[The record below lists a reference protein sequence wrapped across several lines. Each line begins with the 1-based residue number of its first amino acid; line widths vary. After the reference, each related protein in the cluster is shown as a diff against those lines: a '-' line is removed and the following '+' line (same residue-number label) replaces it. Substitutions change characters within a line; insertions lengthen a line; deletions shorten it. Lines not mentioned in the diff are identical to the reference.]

1 MFIFREPWRN
11 YIRLLCFSI
20 VIYIFALIF
29 NKLSI
34 QNGWWFRLSDDL
46 FKDFL
51 PFFISVVMLDIT
63 YKLGK
68 QQENIQKRQTEIAEQ
83 QYKIDRFNHYKDLH
97 RNIYRCKNIMDIIP
111 LKVHCN
117 LIQRDNESIG
127 STDEFLS
134 RLDNL
139 SIGIQDG
146 VSDLMLKGE
155 KDVDIKNVLH
165 LISVSKDLLNYI
177 NTNHTRHYSTNDL
190 LTSIIKEVAFEEL
203 KTIDEQLTYIKNNLH
218 NKQLIDRL
226 NSFSDS
232 YNLVFCG
239 ENDILSKVQKL
250 YKDGLQQ

>member
-1 MFIFREPWRN
+1 MAK
-11 YIRLLCFSI
+11 LLYRYLLYFGVFI
-20 VIYIFALIF
+20 VIVQMLEYSGTQELFAKCCFKFNSEVLGTYAPLFLSVLLIDVTYRIGKRQ
-29 NKLSI
+29 NEIAKQQVSI
-34 QNGWWFRLSDDL
+34 Q
-46 FKDFL
+46 
-51 PFFISVVMLDIT
+51 
-63 YKLGK
+63 
-68 QQENIQKRQTEIAEQ
+68 QQ
-83 QYKIDRFNHYKDLH
+83 QYQLEKFNNYKDLH
-97 RNIYRCKNIMDIIP
+97 RNIYRCKNMVDIIP

-117 LIQRDNESIG
+117 LIQRDNELTKSVDEYVSI
-127 STDEFLS
+127 
-134 RLDNL
+134 LDNL
-139 SIGIQDG
+139 NIEIQDG

-250 YKDGLQQ
+250 YKDGLQ

>member
-1 MFIFREPWRN
+1 MFIFREPWNR
-11 YIRLLCFSI
+11 YLRLFVGIVFIYTLC
-20 VIYIFALIF
+20 VLL
-29 NKLSI
+29 N
-34 QNGWWFRLSDDL
+34 RLSDIYDWPL
-46 FKDFL
+46 QWSDNMFTTIVPIVL
-51 PFFISVVMLDIT
+51 SIAMLDVT
-63 YKLGK
+63 YMLGK
-68 QQENIQKRQTEIAEQ
+68 QQTSIQKQQNEIAKQ

-111 LKVHCN
+111 LKVHYN
-117 LIQRDNESIG
+117 LIQKDNESIG
-127 STDEFLS
+127 STDEYLS

-177 NTNHTRHYSTNDL
+177 NTNHTRHYSTNDF

-203 KTIDEQLTYIKNNLH
+203 KTIDEQLTYIKNNLN

-232 YNLVFCG
+232 YNLVFCE